1 MNRHAHAHA
10 PCDMQSALTKLARN
24 RPGTARGA
32 RAAARSH
39 ARAVRIDMMA
49 SAVRIEM
56 MAISEPSIT

>member
-1 MNRHAHAHA
+1 
-10 PCDMQSALTKLARN
+10 MQSALTKLARN
-24 RPGTARGA
+24 RPGTERGA